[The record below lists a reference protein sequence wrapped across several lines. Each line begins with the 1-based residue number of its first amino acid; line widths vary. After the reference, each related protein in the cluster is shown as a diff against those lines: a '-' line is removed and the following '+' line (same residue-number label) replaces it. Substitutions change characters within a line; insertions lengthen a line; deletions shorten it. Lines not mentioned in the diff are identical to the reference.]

1 MKFEK
6 KYINSY
12 KAYKQNRAA
21 WSLKGYSMDKVL
33 SLDEYVDLHRKATAK
48 GMKNIAR
55 EFAKADRQL
64 TKQQAKN
71 ILRDYKIQDID
82 PTKFTEVEVERYNTL
97 SKTLK
102 KGSVKELI
110 GMGLGKYL
118 FQTLVMGGITYREAE
133 QILYGDDE

>member
-21 WSLKGYSMDKVL
+21 WSLKGYSMYKVL
-33 SLDEYVDLHRKATAK
+33 SLDEYVDLHKKATAK

-55 EFAKADRQL
+55 EFAKADRQM
-64 TKQQAKN
+64 TKQQARN

-82 PTKFTEVEVERYNTL
+82 PTQYTAAEVDRYNTL
-97 SKTLK
+97 SKALK
-102 KGSVKELI
+102 KGSVKSLI
-110 GMGLGKYL
+110 GMGLGRYL
-118 FQTLVMGGITYREAE
+118 FSTMVMGGVTYQEAE
-133 QILYGDDE
+133 QILYNDDE

>member
-1 MKFEK
+1 MKIDK

-33 SLDEYVDLHRKATAK
+33 SLDEYVDLHKKATAK

-55 EFAKADRQL
+55 EFAKADRQM
-64 TKQQAKN
+64 TKQQARN

-102 KGSVKELI
+102 KGSVKDLI
-110 GMGLGKYL
+110 AMGLGKYL
-118 FQTLVMGGITYREAE
+118 FQTLVMGGITYKEAE
-133 QILYGDDE
+133 QIIYSDDE

>member
-1 MKFEK
+1 MKFDK

-33 SLDEYVDLHRKATAK
+33 SLDEYVDLHKKATAK

-55 EFAKADRQL
+55 EFAKADRQM

-71 ILRDYKIQDID
+71 ILKDYKIQDID
-82 PTKFTEVEVERYNTL
+82 PTQYTAAEVERYNTL
-97 SKTLK
+97 SKALK
-102 KGSVKELI
+102 KGSVKDLI

-118 FQTLVMGGITYREAE
+118 FSTLVMGGITYQEAE
-133 QILYGDDE
+133 QIIYNDDE

>member
-21 WSLKGYSMDKVL
+21 WSLKGYSMDDVL

-55 EFAKADRQL
+55 EFAKADRQM
-64 TKQQAKN
+64 TKKQARN
-71 ILRDYKIQDID
+71 ILKDYKIQDID
-82 PTKFTEVEVERYNTL
+82 PTKFTAAEVERYNIL

-102 KGSVKELI
+102 KGSVKALI
-110 GMGLGKYL
+110 GMGLGRDL
-118 FQTLVMGGITYREAE
+118 FRTLVMGGITYKEAE
-133 QILYGDDE
+133 QIIYSEDE

>member
-1 MKFEK
+1 MKFDK

-55 EFAKADRQL
+55 EFAKADRQM
-64 TKQQAKN
+64 TKKQAKN

-82 PTKFTEVEVERYNTL
+82 PTQYTAAEVERYNTL
-97 SKTLK
+97 SKSLK
-102 KGSVKELI
+102 KGSVKALI
-110 GMGLGKYL
+110 GMGLGRDL
-118 FQTLVMGGITYREAE
+118 FATLVMGGITYREAE
-133 QILYGDDE
+133 QILYSDDE

>member
-12 KAYKQNRAA
+12 RAYKQNRAA

-33 SLDEYVDLHRKATAK
+33 SLDEYVDLHKKATAK

-55 EFAKADRQL
+55 EFAKADRQM
-64 TKQQAKN
+64 TKQQARN
-71 ILRDYKIQDID
+71 ILKDYKIQEID
-82 PTKFTEVEVERYNTL
+82 PTQYTEAEVDRYNTL

-102 KGSVKELI
+102 KGSVKDLI
-110 GMGLGKYL
+110 GMGLGTHL
-118 FQTLVMGGITYREAE
+118 FSTLVMGGITYSEAE
-133 QILYGDDE
+133 QIIYSEDE

>member
-1 MKFEK
+1 MKFDK
-6 KYINSY
+6 KSINSY

-55 EFAKADRQL
+55 EFAKADRQM

-82 PTKFTEVEVERYNTL
+82 PTKITAAEVERYNIL

-102 KGSVKELI
+102 KGSVKSLI
-110 GMGLGKYL
+110 GMGLGKDL
-118 FQTLVMGGITYREAE
+118 FPTLVMSGITYREAE
-133 QILYGDDE
+133 QIVYSDDE

>member
-1 MKFEK
+1 MKFDK

-33 SLDEYVDLHRKATAK
+33 SLDEYVDLHKKATAK

-64 TKQQAKN
+64 TKKQARN
-71 ILRDYKIQDID
+71 ILKDYKIQDID
-82 PTKFTEVEVERYNTL
+82 PTQYTEAEVERYNIL

-102 KGSVKELI
+102 KGSVKDLI

-118 FQTLVMGGITYREAE
+118 FQTLVMGGITYSEAE
-133 QILYGDDE
+133 QIIYSDDE

>member
-12 KAYKQNRAA
+12 KAYKQNRAY

-55 EFAKADRQL
+55 EFAKADRQM
-64 TKQQAKN
+64 TKQQARN
-71 ILRDYKIQDID
+71 ILKDYKIQDID
-82 PTKFTEVEVERYNTL
+82 PTQYTAAEVERYNTI
-97 SKTLK
+97 SKALK
-102 KGSVKELI
+102 KNSVKDQI
-110 GMGLGKYL
+110 GMGLGRNL
-118 FQTLVMGGITYREAE
+118 FQTLVMSGITYKEAE
-133 QILYGDDE
+133 QILYSDDE

>member
-64 TKQQAKN
+64 TKKQAKN

-82 PTKFTEVEVERYNTL
+82 PTKYTEAEVERYNTL

-102 KGSVKELI
+102 KGSVKALI
-110 GMGLGKYL
+110 GMGLGRDL
-118 FQTLVMGGITYREAE
+118 FSTLVMGGITYKEAE
-133 QILYGDDE
+133 QIIYGDDE

>member
-33 SLDEYVDLHRKATAK
+33 SLDEYVDLHKKATAK

-71 ILRDYKIQDID
+71 ILKDYKIQDID
-82 PTKFTEVEVERYNTL
+82 PTQYTAAEVERYNTL

-102 KGSVKELI
+102 KGSVKALI
-110 GMGLGKYL
+110 GMGLGRDL

-133 QILYGDDE
+133 QILYGEDE

>member
-33 SLDEYVDLHRKATAK
+33 SLDEYVDLHRKATDK

-64 TKQQAKN
+64 TKKQAKN
-71 ILRDYKIQDID
+71 ILRDYKIQDILRLD
-82 PTKFTEVEVERYNTL
+82 TGDMRRQHCL
-97 SKTLK
+97 SC
-102 KGSVKELI
+102 
-110 GMGLGKYL
+110 
-118 FQTLVMGGITYREAE
+118 
-133 QILYGDDE
+133 ILHFVSCI

>member
-12 KAYKQNRAA
+12 KSYKQNRAA
-21 WSLKGYSMDKVL
+21 WSLKGYSMDDVL
-33 SLDEYVDLHRKATAK
+33 SLDEYVDLHKKATAK

-64 TKQQAKN
+64 TKKQARN

-82 PTKFTEVEVERYNTL
+82 PTKYTAAEVDRYNTL

-102 KGSVKELI
+102 KGSVKSLI
-110 GMGLGKYL
+110 GMGLGTDL
-118 FQTLVMGGITYREAE
+118 FSTLVMGGITFKEAE
-133 QILYGDDE
+133 QIVYGDDE

>member
-1 MKFEK
+1 MKFDK

-33 SLDEYVDLHRKATAK
+33 SLDEYVDLHKKATAK

-55 EFAKADRQL
+55 EFAKADRQM

-82 PTKFTEVEVERYNTL
+82 PTQYTEAEVERYNTL

-102 KGSVKELI
+102 KGSVKALI
-110 GMGLGKYL
+110 GMGLGRDL
-118 FQTLVMGGITYREAE
+118 FSTLVMGGITYKEAE
-133 QILYGDDE
+133 QILYSEDE

>member
-1 MKFEK
+1 MKFDK

-33 SLDEYVDLHRKATAK
+33 SLDEYVDLHKKATAK

-55 EFAKADRQL
+55 EFAKADRQM
-64 TKQQAKN
+64 TKQQARN
-71 ILRDYKIQDID
+71 ILKDYKIQEID
-82 PTKFTEVEVERYNTL
+82 PTQYTAAEVERYNTL

-102 KGSVKELI
+102 KGSVKALI
-110 GMGLGKYL
+110 GMGLGRDL
-118 FQTLVMGGITYREAE
+118 FKTLVMGGITYKEAE
-133 QILYGDDE
+133 QILYSEDE

>member
-1 MKFEK
+1 MKFDK

-33 SLDEYVDLHRKATAK
+33 SLDEYVDLHKKATAK

-55 EFAKADRQL
+55 EFAKADRQM
-64 TKQQAKN
+64 TKQQARN
-71 ILRDYKIQDID
+71 ILKDYKIQDID
-82 PTKFTEVEVERYNTL
+82 PTQYTEAEVERYNIL

-102 KGSVKELI
+102 KGSVKDLI

-118 FQTLVMGGITYREAE
+118 FQTLVMGGITYSEAE
-133 QILYGDDE
+133 QIIYSDDE

>member
-33 SLDEYVDLHRKATAK
+33 SLDEYVDLHKKATAK

-55 EFAKADRQL
+55 EFAKADRQM
-64 TKQQAKN
+64 TKQQARN
-71 ILRDYKIQDID
+71 ILRDYKIKDID
-82 PTKFTEVEVERYNTL
+82 PTQYTAAEVERYNIL

-102 KGSVKELI
+102 KGSVKSLI
-110 GMGLGKYL
+110 GLGLGKNL

>member
-55 EFAKADRQL
+55 EFAKADRQM
-64 TKQQAKN
+64 TKQQARN
-71 ILRDYKIQDID
+71 ILRDYKIKDID
-82 PTKFTEVEVERYNTL
+82 PTQYTASEVERYNTL

-102 KGSVKELI
+102 KGSVKSLI
-110 GMGLGKYL
+110 GMGLGKDL

-133 QILYGDDE
+133 QILYSDDE

>member
-33 SLDEYVDLHRKATAK
+33 SLDEYVDLHKKATAK

-55 EFAKADRQL
+55 EFAKADRQM
-64 TKQQAKN
+64 TKQQARN
-71 ILRDYKIQDID
+71 ILRDYKIKEID
-82 PTKFTEVEVERYNTL
+82 PTKFTAAEVERYNTL

-102 KGSVKELI
+102 KGSVKALI
-110 GMGLGKYL
+110 GMGLGTDL
-118 FQTLVMGGITYREAE
+118 FSTLVMGGITYREAD
-133 QILYGDDE
+133 QILYSEDE

>member
-1 MKFEK
+1 MKIEK

-21 WSLKGYSMDKVL
+21 WSLKGYSMDDVL

-55 EFAKADRQL
+55 EFAKADRQM
-64 TKQQAKN
+64 TKQQARN
-71 ILRDYKIQDID
+71 ILRDYKIKEID
-82 PTKFTEVEVERYNTL
+82 PTQFTAAEVERYNTL

-102 KGSVKELI
+102 KGSVKGLI
-110 GMGLGKYL
+110 GMGLGRDL
-118 FQTLVMGGITYREAE
+118 FSTLVMGGITFNEAE
-133 QILYGDDE
+133 QIVYGDDE

>member
-6 KYINSY
+6 KYLNSY
-12 KAYKQNRAA
+12 KAYKQNRAD

-33 SLDEYVDLHRKATAK
+33 SLDEYVDLHKKATAK

-55 EFAKADRQL
+55 EFAKADRQM
-64 TKQQAKN
+64 TKQQARN
-71 ILRDYKIQDID
+71 ILKDYKIQDID
-82 PTKFTEVEVERYNTL
+82 PTQYTAAEVERYNTL

-102 KGSVKELI
+102 KGSVKDLI

-118 FQTLVMGGITYREAE
+118 FSTLVMGGITFSEAE
-133 QILYGDDE
+133 QIVYSDDE

>member
-82 PTKFTEVEVERYNTL
+82 PTKYTEAEVERYNTL

-102 KGSVKELI
+102 KGSVKSLI
-110 GMGLGKYL
+110 GMGLGTDL
-118 FQTLVMGGITYREAE
+118 FKTLVMGGITYREAE
-133 QILYGDDE
+133 QILYSEDE

>member
-55 EFAKADRQL
+55 EFAKADRQM

-71 ILRDYKIQDID
+71 ILRDYKIKEID
-82 PTKFTEVEVERYNTL
+82 PTQFTAAEVERYNTL

-102 KGSVKELI
+102 KGSVKGLI
-110 GMGLGKYL
+110 GMGLGRNL

-133 QILYGDDE
+133 QILYSDDE

>member
-33 SLDEYVDLHRKATAK
+33 SLDEYVDLHKKSTAK

-55 EFAKADRQL
+55 EFAKADRQM
-64 TKQQAKN
+64 TKQQARN
-71 ILRDYKIQDID
+71 ILKDYKIQDID
-82 PTKFTEVEVERYNTL
+82 PAQYTAAEVDRYNTL
-97 SKTLK
+97 SKALK
-102 KGSVKELI
+102 KGSVKDLI
-110 GMGLGKYL
+110 GLGLGRYL
-118 FQTLVMGGITYREAE
+118 FQTLVVGGITYSEAE
-133 QILYGDDE
+133 QILYSDDE

>member
-1 MKFEK
+1 MKFDK

-64 TKQQAKN
+64 TKKQARN
-71 ILRDYKIQDID
+71 ILKDYKIQDID
-82 PTKFTEVEVERYNTL
+82 KTKYTEVEVERYNIL

-102 KGSVKELI
+102 KGSVKALI
-110 GMGLGKYL
+110 GMGLGRDL
-118 FQTLVMGGITYREAE
+118 FQTLVMGGITYQEAE
-133 QILYGDDE
+133 QIVYSEDE

>member
-6 KYINSY
+6 KYLNSY

-33 SLDEYVDLHRKATAK
+33 SLDEYVDLHKKATAK

-55 EFAKADRQL
+55 EFAKADRQM
-64 TKQQAKN
+64 TKQQARN
-71 ILRDYKIQDID
+71 ILKDYKIQDID
-82 PTKFTEVEVERYNTL
+82 PTQYTAAEVERYNTL

-102 KGSVKELI
+102 KGSVKDLI

-118 FQTLVMGGITYREAE
+118 FSTLVMGGITFSEAE
-133 QILYGDDE
+133 QIVYSDDE

>member
-1 MKFEK
+1 MKIEK

-21 WSLKGYSMDKVL
+21 WSLKGYSMDDVL

-64 TKQQAKN
+64 TKQQARN

-82 PTKFTEVEVERYNTL
+82 PTKYTEVEVKRYNTL

-102 KGSVKELI
+102 KGSVKDLI

-133 QILYGDDE
+133 QILYSEDE

>member
-12 KAYKQNRAA
+12 KSYKQNRAA
-21 WSLKGYSMDKVL
+21 WSLKGYSMYEVL
-33 SLDEYVDLHRKATAK
+33 SLDEYVDLHKKATAK

-55 EFAKADRQL
+55 EFAKADRQM
-64 TKQQAKN
+64 TKKQARN
-71 ILRDYKIQDID
+71 ILKDYKIQDID
-82 PTKFTEVEVERYNTL
+82 PTQYTAAEVDRYNTL

-110 GMGLGKYL
+110 GMGLGRDL
-118 FQTLVMGGITYREAE
+118 FSTLVMGGITFKEAE
-133 QILYGDDE
+133 QIIYSDDE

>member
-12 KAYKQNRAA
+12 KAYKKNRAA

-33 SLDEYVDLHRKATAK
+33 SLDEYVDLHKKATAK

-55 EFAKADRQL
+55 EFAKADRQM
-64 TKQQAKN
+64 TKKQAKN
-71 ILRDYKIQDID
+71 ILKDYKIQDID
-82 PTKFTEVEVERYNTL
+82 PTQYTVAEVERYNTL

-102 KGSVKELI
+102 KGSVKALI
-110 GMGLGKYL
+110 GMGLGRDL
-118 FQTLVMGGITYREAE
+118 FPTLIMGGLTYQEAE
-133 QILYGDDE
+133 QIVYGDDE

>member
-12 KAYKQNRAA
+12 KAYKQNRAT

-55 EFAKADRQL
+55 EFAKADRQM
-64 TKQQAKN
+64 TKKQAKN

-82 PTKFTEVEVERYNTL
+82 PTRYTAAEVERYNIL

-102 KGSVKELI
+102 KGSVKDMI
-110 GMGLGKYL
+110 GMGLGRYL
-118 FQTLVMGGITYREAE
+118 FQTLVMGGMTYREAE
-133 QILYGDDE
+133 QILYSEDE

>member
-12 KAYKQNRAA
+12 KAYKQNRAS
-21 WSLKGYSMDKVL
+21 WSLKGYSMDDVL

-55 EFAKADRQL
+55 EFAKADRQM

-82 PTKFTEVEVERYNTL
+82 PTQYTEAEVERYNTL

-102 KGSVKELI
+102 KGSVKALI
-110 GMGLGKYL
+110 GMGLGRDL

-133 QILYGDDE
+133 QILYSEDE

>member
-33 SLDEYVDLHRKATAK
+33 SLDEYVDLHKKATAK

-55 EFAKADRQL
+55 EFAKADRQM
-64 TKQQAKN
+64 TKQQARN
-71 ILRDYKIQDID
+71 ILKDYKIQDID
-82 PTKFTEVEVERYNTL
+82 PTKYTAAEVERYNTL

-102 KGSVKELI
+102 KGSVKALI
-110 GMGLGKYL
+110 GMGLGTDL
-118 FQTLVMGGITYREAE
+118 FRTLVMGGITYREAE
-133 QILYGDDE
+133 QIVYSDDE

>member
-55 EFAKADRQL
+55 EFAKADRQM
-64 TKQQAKN
+64 TKQQARN
-71 ILRDYKIQDID
+71 ILKDYKIQDID
-82 PTKFTEVEVERYNTL
+82 PTKYTATEVERYNIL

-102 KGSVKELI
+102 KGSVKALI
-110 GMGLGKYL
+110 GMGLGRHL
-118 FQTLVMGGITYREAE
+118 FSTLVMGGITFKEAE
-133 QILYGDDE
+133 QIIYSDDE

>member
-21 WSLKGYSMDKVL
+21 WSLKGYSMDDVL

-55 EFAKADRQL
+55 EFAKADRQM
-64 TKQQAKN
+64 TKKQARN
-71 ILRDYKIQDID
+71 ILKDYKIQDID
-82 PTKFTEVEVERYNTL
+82 PTKYTAAEVERYNTL
-97 SKTLK
+97 SKALK
-102 KGSVKELI
+102 KGSVNALI
-110 GMGLGKYL
+110 GMGLGRDL
-118 FQTLVMGGITYREAE
+118 FKTLVMGGITYREAE
-133 QILYGDDE
+133 QILYSEDE

>member
-12 KAYKQNRAA
+12 NAYKQNRAA
-21 WSLKGYSMDKVL
+21 WSIKGYSMDKVL
-33 SLDEYVDLHRKATAK
+33 SIDEYVDLHRKATAK

-55 EFAKADRQL
+55 EFAKADRQM

-71 ILRDYKIQDID
+71 ILRDYKIQEID
-82 PTKFTEVEVERYNTL
+82 PSKFTEAEVERYNIL

-102 KGSVKELI
+102 KGSVKDLI

-118 FQTLVMGGITYREAE
+118 FPTLVMSGITYKEAE
-133 QILYGDDE
+133 QIVYGDDE

>member
-33 SLDEYVDLHRKATAK
+33 SLDEYVDLHKKATAK

-64 TKQQAKN
+64 TKKQARN

-82 PTKFTEVEVERYNTL
+82 PTQYTEAEVERYNIL

-102 KGSVKELI
+102 KGTVKDLI
-110 GMGLGKYL
+110 GMGLGRYL
-118 FQTLVMGGITYREAE
+118 FQTLVMGGITYQEAE
-133 QILYGDDE
+133 QIVYGDE

>member
-33 SLDEYVDLHRKATAK
+33 SLDEYVDLHKKATAK

-55 EFAKADRQL
+55 EFAKADRQM

-71 ILRDYKIQDID
+71 ILKDYKIQDID
-82 PTKFTEVEVERYNTL
+82 PTKYTEAEVDRYNTL
-97 SKTLK
+97 SKALK
-102 KGSVKELI
+102 KGSVKDLI
-110 GMGLGKYL
+110 GMGLGRDL
-118 FQTLVMGGITYREAE
+118 FQTLVMGGITYKEAE
-133 QILYGDDE
+133 QILYSEDE